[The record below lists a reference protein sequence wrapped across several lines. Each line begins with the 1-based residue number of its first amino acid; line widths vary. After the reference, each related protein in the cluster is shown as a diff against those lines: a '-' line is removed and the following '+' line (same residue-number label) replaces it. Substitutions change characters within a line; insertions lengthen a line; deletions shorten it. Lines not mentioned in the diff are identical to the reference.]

1 MRSIVASLTI
11 ALLLSAC
18 SNKQYSNKPPAPQE
32 PATPVAPPE
41 QPEAKTPAPP
51 PGAAGPHAAQL
62 AELAKAANC
71 DDPASPMRVWCIA
84 ATGWATGTAAALPD
98 GDATL
103 PGLTVELEDG
113 KPVGD
118 ALTNK
123 VTFSALA
130 LHPADGKE
138 MAKITMVKPEN
149 DQEAQMTMEAVAAL
163 ALVFKGKAPA
173 AKLPQGLAGYLS
185 TLPAKADY
193 ELTKGDHGWGWT
205 GASTAELRKVGE
217 NWVAIETPTKGA
229 TGIWV
234 TLFTDK
240 VAK

>member
-1 MRSIVASLTI
+1 MRTLTVALSL
-11 ALLLSAC
+11 ALLLPAC
-18 SNKQYSNKPPAPQE
+18 AKKDQKSTPPAPEQ

-41 QPEAKTPAPP
+41 KPAANEPP
-51 PGAAGPHAAQL
+51 PAAAGPHAAQL
-62 AELAKAANC
+62 AALAKAARC

-84 ATGWATGTAAALPD
+84 ATGWATGTAAALPA
-98 GDATL
+98 GDAAL

-118 ALTNK
+118 ALINA

-130 LHPADGKE
+130 LHADGDKE

-149 DQEAQMTMEAVAAL
+149 DEESKMTMQAVMAVTM
-163 ALVFKGKAPA
+163 VFKGKAATATLPPA
-173 AKLPQGLAGYLS
+173 LAAYLS

-193 ELTKGDHGWGWT
+193 ELNKGDHGWSWS
-205 GASTAELRKVGE
+205 GASTAELRKVGD
-217 NWVAIETPTKGA
+217 NWVAIETPTEGA

-234 TLFTDK
+234 TIFTDK
-240 VAK
+240 VGK

>member
-1 MRSIVASLTI
+1 MRSIAASLAI
-11 ALLLSAC
+11 ALLLVGC
-18 SNKQYSNKPPAPQE
+18 SKKQESNKPPAPEQ

-41 QPEAKTPAPP
+41 QPAAKQPATPPA
-51 PGAAGPHAAQL
+51 AAGPHAAQL
-62 AELAKAANC
+62 ADLAKAANC

-84 ATGWATGTAAALPD
+84 ATGWATGTAAALPE
-98 GDATL
+98 GDATM

-113 KPVGD
+113 KPVGS
-118 ALTNK
+118 ALTDK

-149 DQEAQMTMEAVAAL
+149 DQEAKMTMEAVAAL
-163 ALVFKGKAPA
+163 ALVFKGKAPT
-173 AKLPQGLAGYLS
+173 AKLPAELGGYLA

-193 ELTKGDHGWGWT
+193 ELTRGDHGWGWK
-205 GASTAELRKVGE
+205 GASTAELRKVGD
-217 NWVAIETPTKGA
+217 NWVAIETPSKGA

-234 TLFTDK
+234 TIFTDK

>member
-1 MRSIVASLTI
+1 MRTLTAALSL

-18 SNKQYSNKPPAPQE
+18 SKKDSSSKPPAPEQ

-41 QPEAKTPAPP
+41 KPAPDQP
-51 PGAAGPHAAQL
+51 PAANGPHAAQL

-84 ATGWATGTAAALPD
+84 ATGWASGTAAALPD
-98 GDATL
+98 GDATM
-103 PGLTVELEDG
+103 PGLTVELEDA

-130 LHPADGKE
+130 LHAADGKQ

-173 AKLPQGLAGYLS
+173 AKLPPALAGYLS

-193 ELTKGDHGWGWT
+193 ELTRGDHGWSWT

-217 NWVAIETPTKGA
+217 NWVAIETPTEGA

-234 TLFTDK
+234 TIFTDK